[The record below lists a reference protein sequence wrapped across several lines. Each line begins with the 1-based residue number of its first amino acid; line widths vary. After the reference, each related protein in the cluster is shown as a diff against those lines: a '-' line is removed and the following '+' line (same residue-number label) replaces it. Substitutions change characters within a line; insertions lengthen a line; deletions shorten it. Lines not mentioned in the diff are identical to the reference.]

1 MDPTLAP
8 LITLILQ
15 NGVPGLL
22 LVILVFMVRHH
33 LSVLKEHQEEKEA
46 VTKQHEAALTKAVE
60 DQRELEK
67 ELRGKIEELLK
78 DQLETQKPLTEALV
92 EYNRLVKRLD
102 IRRNPEYER
111 E

>member
-1 MDPTLAP
+1 MDPAFSA

-22 LVILVFMVRHH
+22 LVILVVLAKHH
-33 LSVLKEHQEEKEA
+33 LRTLKEHHSEKEA
-46 VTKQHEAALTKAVE
+46 MKKEHDAALSKAAE

-67 ELRGKIEELLK
+67 ELRVKIEELLK

-92 EYNRLVKRLD
+92 EYNRLVRRLE
-102 IRRNPEYER
+102 IRRNLPHER